1 MKNEVIDKLSALAVA
16 AFGLIAALAWN
27 GAIRA
32 IFDSY
37 YGVGEGIGALIWYA
51 IIVTIV
57 AVLVA
62 ISFARM
68 ADKTKNVNLKEKIKL
83 EKLKAIRLKRKQ
95 KE

>member
-37 YGVGEGIGALIWYA
+37 YGAGEGIGALIWYA
-51 IIVTIV
+51 VIVTIV

-62 ISFARM
+62 ISFAKM